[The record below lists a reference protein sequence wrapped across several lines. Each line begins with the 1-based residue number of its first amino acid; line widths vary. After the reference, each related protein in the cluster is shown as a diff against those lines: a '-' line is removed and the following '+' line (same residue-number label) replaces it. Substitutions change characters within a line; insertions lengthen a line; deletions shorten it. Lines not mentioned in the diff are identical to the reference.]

1 MNAQILSALHQD
13 THSDKVLCIQI
24 TAHLKC
30 LSLFKEGTCQF
41 GQLEFGGSSDGE
53 NPQKLGTQ
61 KQKNHRIFY
70 AHMTSKG
77 NEGNKKQL

>member
-1 MNAQILSALHQD
+1 MLVSFQRRHMSAR
-13 THSDKVLCIQI
+13 
-24 TAHLKC
+24 
-30 LSLFKEGTCQF
+30 F
-41 GQLEFGGSSDGE
+41 GQLEFGGSSDGA

>member
-1 MNAQILSALHQD
+1 VAKTCAFKSQHTLNACFFSKKALP
-13 THSDKVLCIQI
+13 
-24 TAHLKC
+24 AR
-30 LSLFKEGTCQF
+30 F
-41 GQLEFGGSSDGE
+41 GQLEFGGSTDGE

-70 AHMTSKG
+70 AHMTLKG